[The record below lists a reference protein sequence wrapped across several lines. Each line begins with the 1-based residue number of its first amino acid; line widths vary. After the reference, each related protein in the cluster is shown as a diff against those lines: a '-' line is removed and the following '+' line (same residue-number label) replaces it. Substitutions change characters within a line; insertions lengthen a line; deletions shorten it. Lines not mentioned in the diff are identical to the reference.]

1 MPVRPR
7 KFNDASWYHPRM
19 SSVRTGLALALLLTA
34 CDKASQPP
42 APSGNAAPTGL
53 PTEGAPMAKGE
64 PGGAAAAGGQAMANP
79 HAGMDMGGGG
89 ADPHA
94 GMDMGGGESPH
105 GSGAPTAPVDPNQVL
120 SGMIDVAPAL
130 KAQVKEGDI
139 LFLSVR
145 SVGADGTVQRV
156 PIAVDR
162 VDVGKLPM
170 PFELTQANVM
180 MQGLKF
186 EGNVQITARLDRDGE
201 ATSREPGD
209 VEGLLKAT
217 IPTKGLKLVL
227 DTPIK

>member
-1 MPVRPR
+1 
-7 KFNDASWYHPRM
+7 
-19 SSVRTGLALALLLTA
+19 
-34 CDKASQPP
+34 
-42 APSGNAAPTGL
+42 
-53 PTEGAPMAKGE
+53 MAKGE
-64 PGGAAAAGGQAMANP
+64 PGGMAAGAGANP
-79 HAGMDMGGGG
+79 HAGMDMGGAMGGGGSAG

-94 GMDMGGGESPH
+94 GLDMGGGESPH

-120 SGMIDVAPAL
+120 AGTIDVAPAL
-130 KAQVKEGDI
+130 KAQVKDGDI

>member
-1 MPVRPR
+1 
-7 KFNDASWYHPRM
+7 M
-19 SSVRTGLALALLLTA
+19 STLRTGLALALLLTA

-42 APSGNAAPTGL
+42 PPTGAAAPTGL
-53 PTEGAPMAKGE
+53 PSEGTPMAKGE
-64 PGGAAAAGGQAMANP
+64 PGGAAPTNP
-79 HAGMDMGGGG
+79 HAGVDMGGGAVG

-94 GMDMGGGESPH
+94 GLDMGGGSPH
-105 GSGAPTAPVDPNQVL
+105 GSAPPTTPVDPNQVL
-120 SGMIDVAPAL
+120 AGTIDVAPAL

-209 VEGLLKAT
+209 VEGLLKAS